1 MGILPQKHNE
11 NNLAARVGVGGRNR
25 NWDFT
30 QEKSKLRSVLARRKI
45 LPAEIAVFIS
55 AGTSLNS
62 GIGIDEIDR
71 TSMDPRLLPCK
82 VLGVKTEGHVD
93 TLHKVY
99 TKGSIPKAEVQV

>member
-1 MGILPQKHNE
+1 M
-11 NNLAARVGVGGRNR
+11 
-25 NWDFT
+25 
-30 QEKSKLRSVLARRKI
+30 RSVLARRRI
-45 LPAEIAVFIS
+45 LLAEIAVLIS
-55 AGTSLNS
+55 TGPSLNS